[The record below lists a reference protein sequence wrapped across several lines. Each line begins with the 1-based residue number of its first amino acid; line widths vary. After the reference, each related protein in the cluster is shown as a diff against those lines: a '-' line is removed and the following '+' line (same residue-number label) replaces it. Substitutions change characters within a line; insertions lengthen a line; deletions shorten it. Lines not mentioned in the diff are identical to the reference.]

1 MISNYPLLLVA
12 KKEYLESFQQGNFF
26 MKNCLYYQSLEDDDL
41 QRSDKYDSALK
52 CGYDEFGIPKE
63 VKEITRNPRLV
74 LGDSYIKC
82 FFAYS
87 KENIIDISPNRI
99 AYFIPPKSQEA
110 LIGFSEEYALIIDKN
125 ELINRFSK
133 SCEDHNYKYY
143 FDDVEYLTHEAL
155 ETKKKQIIESVINR
169 SAVNLKH
176 LTFYKQ
182 LKFSAQQEFRFCVK
196 RDFDFKSTKTYNN
209 NFLTG
214 TINYNDSITLDLGKL
229 DDISTLVKLKELIDY
244 PVIYDKKKNEH
255 FIYCSD
261 SK

>member
-12 KKEYLESFQQGNFF
+12 KKEYLESFQQGKFF

-87 KENIIDISPNRI
+87 KENIIDIFPNRI

-110 LIGFSEEYALIIDKN
+110 LIGFSEEYALIIDKY

-133 SCEDHNYKYY
+133 FCEEYNYKYY
-143 FDDVEYLTHEAL
+143 FSDVNYLESTEL
-155 ETKKKQIIESVINR
+155 EEKKNQIVESVLNR
-169 SAVNLKH
+169 SNTNLIH
-176 LTFYKQ
+176 PTFYKDS
-182 LKFSAQQEFRFCVK
+182 KYSAQQEFRFCV
-196 RDFDFKSTKTYNN
+196 TKKFELNKTQSFNN
-209 NFLTG
+209 LITG
-214 TINYNDSITLDLGKL
+214 TVNYNDSITLDLGKL
-229 DDISTLVKLKELIDY
+229 DDISTLVKLKDLIDY
-244 PVIYDKKKNEH
+244 PVIYDNKKKEH

-261 SK
+261 LK